1 MKLVDTLIAIAIT
14 FVVLFPVNNRL
25 EKYFVRSNEQYV
37 PNRWISPPNKI
48 KQFFFRLLGRASR
61 QGHHLEADF
70 LREET
75 EMVIGDE
82 TMVQL
87 IKKIRMAE
95 EARLLAIAEEAERQ
109 RVKRQRNAENAAK
122 ASAGLFQ
129 GKGLGPRERR
139 ERRVGTSPLKG
150 QRLPRQASLDRQG
163 SGSHYGRQGTINAQ
177 NSPGRPGGLQRVGSG
192 ESSGSSSGPVFARQA
207 SIGPRFALSRQNS
220 GGSSGSGGRG
230 GISDGVK
237 AETQSNPVINNVKQ
251 GLFAGNSGPR
261 VRSIKLIKMEPT
273 SPGGDKGKGP
283 VSESFHEEGLG
294 HGVHEAYESD
304 DPCEVAVVS
313 LDPGSPSR
321 SAVVYRKDC
330 GAPEPPPAAPGAPPP
345 APPSDAAALLS
356 PPIISPGGVRVA
368 PAPAGEI
375 TAAPPSAIKRPGHD
389 TVKGVHYG
397 RAMPPSSL
405 ACGILAAFGPLTG
418 CRSTD

>member
-261 VRSIKLIKMEPT
+261 SAP
-273 SPGGDKGKGP
+273 SPLRAFP
-283 VSESFHEEGLG
+283 ALG
-294 HGVHEAYESD
+294 ADV
-304 DPCEVAVVS
+304 
-313 LDPGSPSR
+313 
-321 SAVVYRKDC
+321 
-330 GAPEPPPAAPGAPPP
+330 
-345 APPSDAAALLS
+345 
-356 PPIISPGGVRVA
+356 
-368 PAPAGEI
+368 
-375 TAAPPSAIKRPGHD
+375 
-389 TVKGVHYG
+389 
-397 RAMPPSSL
+397 
-405 ACGILAAFGPLTG
+405 
-418 CRSTD
+418 